1 MLIYASFFS
10 QTQDIQIPILLKT
23 CRHIFCTKCL
33 VIQGKQHCPNCNTLY
48 TAMNIDRGNT
58 FVSSIMKEI
67 GNLDKTYPVNKDKS
81 DTSRYMLE
89 LDSNNANAL
98 AYEQISQVLQL
109 MNQVGNCSEET
120 NIIDVEENQVKS
132 VSKKSKKRSLKQM
145 DSAKKLKSMSTDS
158 THSNDPLS
166 NSENMLSLQISD
178 NNLAPLPQVDSEFQ
192 NVQLCKDKLKRN
204 AKGET
209 QLHLACKKANAELV
223 HQLIDSGMDVNCVD
237 WGNWTPLVSYIISV
251 ALIITTYNFEF
262 SMKQYKAKMNVA
274 LNFY

>member
-1 MLIYASFFS
+1 
-10 QTQDIQIPILLKT
+10 
-23 CRHIFCTKCL
+23 
-33 VIQGKQHCPNCNTLY
+33 
-48 TAMNIDRGNT
+48 
-58 FVSSIMKEI
+58 
-67 GNLDKTYPVNKDKS
+67 
-81 DTSRYMLE
+81 
-89 LDSNNANAL
+89 
-98 AYEQISQVLQL
+98 
-109 MNQVGNCSEET
+109 
-120 NIIDVEENQVKS
+120 
-132 VSKKSKKRSLKQM
+132 M